1 MKTKILSIILLSIL
15 VNNVYLFKYN
25 YITTDGVIHTSHTI
39 NGTIPDVTNETVAV
53 LIYENNVNKTGW
65 ANLELKTSNRFTDN
79 VQSYMGGVVEGYI
92 TGQLIHYNYRNT
104 YENICKNKKFCELLK
119 KFVENNN
126 QFIDTMIKK
135 KSDSNYWHQI
145 DLIYTQLKGLQE
157 GYNRWKVEHKIKN
170 TTETDYLGEIFLIN
184 IGPELSTLEEIL
196 LNKKIKTRGHC
207 SAIVKPLA
215 DGSDLYVSHNTWN
228 TYNSMLRVLKKY
240 SFAFNTIES
249 NFTKLISGHSV
260 SFPSAPGSLLSND
273 DYYILSSGLVV
284 QETTNEN
291 FNMSLLVNIRANNS
305 ILEFARN
312 VVANRLANS
321 GKEWTDLFAP
331 YNSGTYNNQFMI
343 VDYKLWKKG
352 TKVADLPNNLLWII
366 EQFPSL
372 MEAQDVTPVL
382 RTQGYWGS
390 YNVPYFKDLYN
401 ISGNADM
408 ARKFGPFFTY
418 NGTARATIFRRDH
431 SKIVDMK
438 TLYAFMR
445 YNDFKN
451 DPLSQC
457 SHYNQTCSPPYSA
470 DMTIAARN
478 DLNDIKG
485 KYPIDEWSYYG
496 EGATDAKMTNSSM
509 VLNLEMLAVCGPT
522 TEQQP
527 PFQWSKSD
535 LDLNHDGQPDIF
547 NFKPIYV
554 KWYPLRYQFADDIKK

>member
-1 MKTKILSIILLSIL
+1 MTIKILSIILLTLI
-15 VNNVYLFKYN
+15 VNKCVHTFKYN
-25 YITTDGVIHTSHTI
+25 YITKDGLIHYDSVI
-39 NGTIPDVTNETVAV
+39 NGTVPPMKGMVASI
-53 LIYENNVNKTGW
+53 IYENNVNKTGW
-65 ANLELKTSNRFTDN
+65 ANLELQTYINYTDDI
-79 VQSYMGGVVEGYI
+79 QSYLGGFLEGYI
-92 TGQLIHYNYRNT
+92 TGQLIHYNYRNNFDGFC
-104 YENICKNKKFCELLK
+104 ENSTFCELLK
-119 KFVENNN
+119 EFMKSNYEFVDSMAAKEVN
-126 QFIDTMIKK
+126 
-135 KSDSNYWHQI
+135 SDYWHQI
-145 DLIYTQLKGLQE
+145 KLIYTQIRGLQE
-157 GYNRWKVEHKIKN
+157 GYNKWKIENNIKN
-170 TTETDYLGEIFLIN
+170 PPESQYLDELMFIN
-184 IGPELSTLEEIL
+184 IGSELSNLKQIL
-196 LNKKIKTRGHC
+196 LKKNIRVTDHC

-215 DGSDLYVSHNTWN
+215 DGSDLYVSHNTWS
-228 TYNSMLRVLKKY
+228 TYQTMLRVLKKY
-240 SFAFNTIES
+240 SFAFNTIKS
-249 NFTKLISGHSV
+249 NFTKRIAGHSV
-260 SFPSAPGSLLSND
+260 SFSSNPGSVLSGD
-273 DYYILSSGLVV
+273 DYYVLSSGLVV
-284 QETTNEN
+284 QETTNQN
-291 FNMSLLVNIRANNS
+291 YNMSLLANIRANNS

-321 GKEWTDLFAP
+321 GKEWTDLFSP

-382 RTQGYWGS
+382 RAQGYWGS

-408 ARKFGPFFTY
+408 ARKFGPFYSYTE
-418 NGTARATIFRRDH
+418 TARAMIFRRNH
-431 SKIVDMK
+431 SEIVDMK

-457 SHYNQTCSPPYSA
+457 SHYNQTCSPPYSSA
-470 DMTIAARN
+470 LTIAARN

-485 KYPIDEWSYYG
+485 KYPFSWWGHYG

-535 LDLNHDGQPDIF
+535 LDLKHYGHPDIF
-547 NFKPIYV
+547 NFKPIYA
-554 KWYPLRYQFADDIKK
+554 KWDPMRYQLADDI